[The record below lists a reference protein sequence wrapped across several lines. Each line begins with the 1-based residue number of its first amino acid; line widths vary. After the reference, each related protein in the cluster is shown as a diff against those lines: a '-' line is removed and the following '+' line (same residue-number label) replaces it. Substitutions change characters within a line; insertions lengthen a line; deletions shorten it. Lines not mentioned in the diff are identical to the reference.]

1 MAIGERIGTMIVLE
15 EERPAVI
22 SEPTGFVWRVEYT
35 ILLGVMALLTAF
47 AIAFFYFS
55 ANIESLKSYGY
66 AGLFLINIIGAASIL
81 LPSPAGGDG
90 RGRGRAAGGRP
101 GRAGV
106 RLGGT
111 GPVREVPVGRTARGS
126 WRGRRP
132 GLGVTW
138 NPLEGYRLEPSAS
151 WLAGGWRVSTRKVLL
166 ARITV
171 ESSCHERECRR
182 GHRRRWQRHAN
193 GGR

>member
-1 MAIGERIGTMIVLE
+1 MIVLE

-81 LPSPAGGDG
+81 LPSPAG
-90 RGRGRAAGGRP
+90 RRSWAGARCW
-101 GRAGV
+101 
-106 RLGGT
+106 
-111 GPVREVPVGRTARGS
+111 RTS
-126 WRGRRP
+126 
-132 GLGVTW
+132 
-138 NPLEGYRLEPSAS
+138 
-151 WLAGGWRVSTRKVLL
+151 
-166 ARITV
+166 
-171 ESSCHERECRR
+171 
-182 GHRRRWQRHAN
+182 
-193 GGR
+193 

>member
-111 GPVREVPVGRTARGS
+111 GRGS
-126 WRGRRP
+126 WRGDRRVHWLRGGVRQPLYHP
-132 GLGVTW
+132 GEAGVRESMT
-138 NPLEGYRLEPSAS
+138 GCRSA
-151 WLAGGWRVSTRKVLL
+151 A
-166 ARITV
+166 
-171 ESSCHERECRR
+171 SSRCS
-182 GHRRRWQRHAN
+182 
-193 GGR
+193 